1 MGSGPPAL
9 IGTGIHS
16 SCSLGAL
23 GGLGGQRIGLH
34 DLESELKIASVDT
47 FAVRIPGQAY
57 MGGHGTDMNAG
68 QHGNYVRHTHY
79 RSSYNLFTETLL
91 VRVTTDDGLVGW
103 GEPQSALVAHIVGQI
118 VRELVAPALIGED
131 PFDRVR
137 LRDRIYDFTRDRGHD
152 AGFMVDAISACDI
165 ALWDLV
171 GQAVGKPIWQVI
183 GGSYHNNLP
192 CYVSGIPATSD
203 QERIDKIQ
211 NWVDKGFTR
220 IKLALGF
227 GVKEDARIV
236 ESVRKVFGDCIDIF
250 IDSHWA
256 YTTDEAVAMARAF
269 EALDVGFME
278 CAINAEDI
286 SSQSAL
292 AETVDLTI
300 ALGEEY
306 RTRYHFKERIQQK
319 AFDLAQPDIGR
330 LGITE
335 AMRVVTLCDAR
346 GLAVAPHIGAGM
358 SVYTMATLHVAAAS
372 PNLRVVEFQP
382 TQVGVS
388 EPYFTPVVAPSEGA
402 YTIPTAPG
410 LGVVP
415 NLDLLEPHVVT

>member
-1 MGSGPPAL
+1 M
-9 IGTGIHS
+9 
-16 SCSLGAL
+16 
-23 GGLGGQRIGLH
+23 
-34 DLESELKIASVDT
+34 KITAVDT
-47 FAVRIPGQAY
+47 FPVRIPGQAY

-68 QHGNYVRHTHY
+68 DLGNYVRHTRY

-118 VRELVAPALIGED
+118 VRELVAPALVGED

-171 GQAVGKPIWQVI
+171 GQATGKPIWQLL
-183 GGSYHNNLP
+183 GGTYHDTLP
-192 CYVSGIPATSD
+192 CYVSGVPATSD
-203 QERIDKIQ
+203 EERIDKIQ
-211 NWVDKGFTR
+211 SWVDQGFTR

-236 ESVRKVFGDCIDIF
+236 RTVRDTFGDSIEIF

-256 YTTDEAVAMARAF
+256 YTADEAVAMAREF
-269 EALDVGFME
+269 EKLDVGFME
-278 CAINAEDI
+278 CAINAEDVG
-286 SSQSAL
+286 SQAKL
-292 AETVDLTI
+292 VEAADMTI

-306 RTRYHFKERIQQK
+306 RTRYHFKERIERR

-335 AMRVVTLCDAR
+335 AMRVVTLCDAF

-382 TQVGVS
+382 TQVGAS
-388 EPYFTPVVAPSEGA
+388 EGYFTPVLAPKNGA
-402 YTIPTAPG
+402 YDIPSAPG
-410 LGVVP
+410 LGIVP
-415 NLDLLEPHVVT
+415 DLDALEPYIKS

>member
-1 MGSGPPAL
+1 M
-9 IGTGIHS
+9 
-16 SCSLGAL
+16 
-23 GGLGGQRIGLH
+23 
-34 DLESELKIASVDT
+34 KIVSVDT
-47 FAVRIPGQAY
+47 FAIRIPGQAY

-68 QHGNYVRHTHY
+68 SLGNYVRHTRY
-79 RSSYNLFTETLL
+79 RSSYNLFTESLL
-91 VRVTTDDGLVGW
+91 VRVTSDDGLVGW

-171 GQAVGKPIWQVI
+171 GQAVGKPVWQLL
-183 GGSYHNNLP
+183 GGSYHDTLP
-192 CYVSGIPATSD
+192 CYVSGVPATSGE
-203 QERIDKIQ
+203 ERIDKIRE
-211 NWVDKGFTR
+211 WTDKGFTR
-220 IKLALGF
+220 IKISLGF
-227 GVKEDARIV
+227 GVREDVGIV
-236 ESVRKVFGDCIDIF
+236 REIREAFGDTIELYVDA
-250 IDSHWA
+250 HWA
-256 YTTDEAVAMARAF
+256 YTTDEAIALARQF
-269 EALDVGFME
+269 EKLDVGFME

-286 SSQSAL
+286 ASQSAL
-292 AETVDLTI
+292 AEAVDLPI

-306 RTRYHFKERIQQK
+306 RTRYHFKERILQR

-335 AMRVVTLCDAR
+335 GKRVTELCDTF

-358 SVYTMATLHVAAAS
+358 SIYTMATLHVAAAS

-382 TQVGVS
+382 TQVGAVG
-388 EPYFTPVVAPSEGA
+388 PYFTPVVAPVEGA
-402 YTIPTAPG
+402 YAIPSAPG

-415 NLDLLEPHVVT
+415 NLDALEPYLVT

>member
-1 MGSGPPAL
+1 M
-9 IGTGIHS
+9 
-16 SCSLGAL
+16 
-23 GGLGGQRIGLH
+23 
-34 DLESELKIASVDT
+34 KITAVDT
-47 FAVRIPGQAY
+47 FPVRIPGQAY

-68 QHGNYVRHTHY
+68 DLGNYVRHTRY

-118 VRELVAPALIGED
+118 VRELVAPALINED

-152 AGFMVDAISACDI
+152 AGFMVDAVSACDI
-165 ALWDLV
+165 ALWDIV
-171 GQAVGKPIWQVI
+171 GQATGKPIWQLL
-183 GGSYHNNLP
+183 GGTYHDDLP
-192 CYVSGIPATSD
+192 CYVSGVPATSD
-203 QERIDKIQ
+203 EERIEKIRT
-211 NWVDKGFTR
+211 WIDKGFTR

-227 GVKEDARIV
+227 GVEEDARIV
-236 ESVRKVFGDCIDIF
+236 QTVRDAFGDAIEIF

-256 YTTDEAVAMARAF
+256 YKADEAIAMARAF
-269 EALDVGFME
+269 ERLNVGFME
-278 CAINAEDI
+278 CAINAEEI
-286 SSQSAL
+286 ESQSVL
-292 AETVDLTI
+292 AERVDLTI

-306 RTRYHFKERIQQK
+306 RTRYHFKERILRR

-335 AMRVVTLCDAR
+335 AMRAVTLCDAF

-382 TQVGVS
+382 TQVAAS
-388 EPYFTPVVAPSEGA
+388 EPYFTPVVAPQAGA
-402 YTIPTAPG
+402 YAIPTAPG

-415 NLDLLEPHVVT
+415 RLDELEKYLVE